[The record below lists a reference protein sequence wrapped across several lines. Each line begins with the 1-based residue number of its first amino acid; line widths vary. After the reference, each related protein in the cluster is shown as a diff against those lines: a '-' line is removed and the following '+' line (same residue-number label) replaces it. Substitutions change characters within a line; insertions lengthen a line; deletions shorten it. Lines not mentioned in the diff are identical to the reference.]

1 MSDLPRI
8 LQTLIQLLQE
18 HPRLTAAGVTTEVMP
33 PDSVVVSRDG
43 GRKGTWTRINGALE
57 WIPAGETESTH
68 RVLTAEDAMLHTVS
82 VMLRY

>member
-1 MSDLPRI
+1 MPNEQRVLVA
-8 LQTLIQLLQE
+8 
-18 HPRLTAAGVTTEVMP
+18 TAARLGPRTIVFGGQ
-33 PDSVVVSRDG
+33 SRALFVSRDG